1 MSSKL
6 HEHYRKRINSSI
18 RNKLGFNKGFR
29 KNSFELRYTSR
40 NKMGQKSMCTNVLA
54 DNRDILQ
61 ILGLI
66 APSSK
71 CHASIPDLQIE
82 DLIFT
87 TPFSTLR
94 KLKLPSTMF
103 LMTLFLKN
111 RKFIGGKLCKTL
123 LSSSY
128 YIVLICF

>member
-40 NKMGQKSMCTNVLA
+40 NKMGQKSMSTNVLA
-54 DNRDILQ
+54 DNRDMLQ
-61 ILGLI
+61 IWGLI

-71 CHASIPDLQIE
+71 CHVLIPDLKFE

-87 TPFSTLR
+87 TPFSTLQ
-94 KLKLPSTMF
+94 KLKLPRAMF
-103 LMTLFLKN
+103 FLLLFQKTANNLS
-111 RKFIGGKLCKTL
+111 GGNYVKHCFRVHV
-123 LSSSY
+123 
-128 YIVLICF
+128 VLICF